1 MNEKKAILKCDLID
15 NKHFLATE
23 DLIIAIIETGSLRL
37 FDLVSNEKLT
47 FDEKFNYLK
56 SQILKEPNI
65 KIEPLKNFLQGLK
78 GYIVFAELEVLKNR
92 GFEEAKKLY
101 DVLAD
106 DEDIEKY
113 RERLF
118 NE

>member
-23 DLIIAIIETGSLRL
+23 DLLLMIISEGSIKVS
-37 FDLVSNEKLT
+37 DLVLNKNLT

-56 SQILKEPNI
+56 SQIFKEPNI